1 VVGLTSI
8 LDRCQFVFFLV
19 ASDIGK
25 KLCCRDAISVE
36 IYLYEL

>member
-8 LDRCQFVFFLV
+8 LDRCQFVFLV

-25 KLCCRDAISVE
+25 KLCYRDAISVE